1 MYVTRLRLDGV
12 RGFHGPRTVD
22 LDFTRPDGGYAGWT
36 VLAGRNGSG
45 KTTLLRAIALCLA
58 GNRRASQLDDDLE
71 GWLSDG
77 REHAWLT
84 AALRSDSGEDPGS
97 AKAIGKGP
105 RTAEFE
111 VRLQWKPEDA
121 LFPESGDVMPT
132 EVRFSGGREAG
143 ALWSSSPVGWFHA
156 GYGPF
161 RRLSGAGVYH
171 ERQTRAA
178 HRGAASR
185 AAAMRTLFHE
195 QAALTEAVDWLVSA
209 HLYRLEERSGAQDLL
224 DTVIALLN
232 HDLLPDD
239 YRVVEV
245 DSDGPWLCRND
256 GRGAMFPLHQ
266 MSDGFRTVVA
276 LVLDIVWRM
285 YTAYG
290 HLDLRWRRI
299 ESQGPE
305 PYLPHSGVVLIDEVD
320 AHLHVSWQK
329 RIGEWLKAHF
339 PAIQFIVTTHSPYIC
354 QAADERGLIRLPGPD
369 EARPPEVV
377 SEALWKRIVYGTGDD
392 AALSDLF
399 GLDTPYSG
407 EAQELRKELV
417 ALEARVVTGQATDEE
432 EDRHEALRQRLKS
445 SPRTRVS
452 EVEAR
457 LKRLGAFDE

>member
-45 KTTLLRAIALCLA
+45 KTTLLRAIGLCLA
-58 GNRRASQLDDDLE
+58 GSWDAIQLDEGLLD

-77 REHAWLT
+77 SMNGSIKMSLA
-84 AALRSDSGEDPGS
+84 SDPAEDVGS
-97 AKAIGKGP
+97 AGLCQL
-105 RTAEFE
+105 E
-111 VRLQWKPEDA
+111 VCWTHQDA
-121 LFPESGDVMPT
+121 YAK
-132 EVRFSGGREAG
+132 REI
-143 ALWSSSPVGWFHA
+143 SSPHVEFDGGAGHRPLWVRRSTGWFRA

-161 RRLSGAGVYH
+161 RRLSGQGLYGRLPNGTDRVD
-171 ERQTRAA
+171 
-178 HRGAASR
+178 
-185 AAAMRTLFHE
+185 AMRTLFQE
-195 QAALTEAVDWLVSA
+195 QVGLTEAVDWLVSA
-209 HLYRLEERSGAQDLL
+209 HLHRLERREGAQELL
-224 DTVIALLN
+224 DAVVALLN
-232 HDLLPDD
+232 HDLLPDGH
-239 YRVVEV
+239 RIVRV
-245 DSDGPWLCRND
+245 DSEGPWLSRGDD
-256 GRGAMFPLHQ
+256 GTTVFPLHR
-266 MSDGFRTVVA
+266 MSDGLRTVLT
-276 LVLDIVWRM
+276 LVLDIIRQM
-285 YTAYG
+285 SHAYG
-290 HLDLRWRRI
+290 HLALRWRNGVH
-299 ESQGPE
+299 GPE

-392 AALSDLF
+392 VALSDLF

>member
-1 MYVTRLRLDGV
+1 MYVAGLRLDGV

-58 GNRRASQLDDDLE
+58 GNRRAAQLDAELE
-71 GWLSDG
+71 GWLSEG
-77 REHAWLT
+77 REHASLT
-84 AALRSDSGEDPGS
+84 AVLMADRAEDPGS
-97 AKAIGKGP
+97 GKAMGHGS
-105 RTAEFE
+105 RTPEFQ

-132 EVRFSGGREAG
+132 EVKFSGGRQAG
-143 ALWSSSPVGWFHA
+143 SLWSSSPMGWFHA

-161 RRLSGAGVYH
+161 RRLSGAGMYH
-171 ERQTRAA
+171 ERQSRAA
-178 HRGAASR
+178 QRGAASR
-185 AAAMRTLFHE
+185 AAALRTLFQE
-195 QAALTEAVDWLVSA
+195 QAALTEAVDWLVA
-209 HLYRLEERSGAQDLL
+209 GHLYRMEGRTGAQELL

-232 HDLLPDD
+232 HDLLPDG
-239 YRVVEV
+239 YRIVEV
-245 DSDGPWLCRND
+245 DSDGPWLRRDD
-256 GRGAMFPLHQ
+256 GAGAMFPLHQ

-276 LVLDIVWRM
+276 LVLDMVWRM
-285 YTAYG
+285 HSAYG
-290 HLDLRWRRI
+290 NLDLRWRDG
-299 ESQGPE
+299 EQGPE
-305 PYLPHSGVVLIDEVD
+305 PYLPHSGVVLIDEID
-320 AHLHVSWQK
+320 AHLHVSWQR

-369 EARPPEVV
+369 EPKPPEVV

-399 GLDTPYSG
+399 GLDTPYSD
-407 EAQELRKELV
+407 EAQELRRELV
-417 ALEARVVTGQATDEE
+417 ALEARVVTGQATQEE
-432 EDRHEALRQRLKS
+432 EARHEALRERLKS

-457 LKRLGAFDE
+457 LRRLGAFDE

>member
-1 MYVTRLRLDGV
+1 MYVTGLRLDGV

-58 GNRRASQLDDDLE
+58 GNRRAAQLDAELE
-71 GWLSDG
+71 SWLSDG
-77 REHAWLT
+77 REHALLT
-84 AALRSDSGEDPGS
+84 AVLMADRVEDPGS
-97 AKAIGKGP
+97 GKARGHRP
-105 RTAEFE
+105 RTAVFE

-132 EVRFSGGREAG
+132 EVKFSGGREAG
-143 ALWSSSPVGWFHA
+143 SLWSSSPTGWFHA

-161 RRLSGAGVYH
+161 RRLSGAGMYQ
-171 ERQTRAA
+171 ERNSRVHQRGGTGPRTAA
-178 HRGAASR
+178 L
-185 AAAMRTLFHE
+185 RTLFQEH
-195 QAALTEAVDWLVSA
+195 AALTEAVDWLVSA
-209 HLYRLEERSGAQDLL
+209 HLFRLERRPGAQELL
-224 DTVIALLN
+224 DAVLALLS
-232 HDLLPDD
+232 HDLLPDG
-239 YRVVEV
+239 YRVAKV
-245 DSDGPWLCRND
+245 DSDGPWLCRDD
-256 GRGAMFPLHQ
+256 GAGAMFPLHQ

-276 LVLDIVWRM
+276 LVLDMVWRM
-285 YTAYG
+285 HSAYG
-290 HLDLRWRRI
+290 NLDLKWRDG
-299 ESQGPE
+299 EQGPE
-305 PYLPHSGVVLIDEVD
+305 PYLPHSGVVLIDEID
-320 AHLHVSWQK
+320 AHLHVSWQR

-369 EARPPEVV
+369 EPRPPEVV

-399 GLDTPYSG
+399 GLDTPYSD
-407 EAQELRKELV
+407 EAQELRRELV
-417 ALEARVVTGQATDEE
+417 ALEARVVTGQATQQEE
-432 EDRHEALRQRLKS
+432 ARHEALRERLKS
-445 SPRTRVS
+445 SPRTRAS